1 MVLQAA
7 PLDERVKTQRNS
19 ILNIAERY
27 GAYDMWVFGSVARG
41 ESHQTNDVDFLW
53 RCRQGTAC

>member
-1 MVLQAA
+1 
-7 PLDERVKTQRNS
+7 
-19 ILNIAERY
+19 
-27 GAYDMWVFGSVARG
+27 MWVFGSVARG